1 MEIIIYTL
9 ALFVVGIVVFLL
21 IEQPYKLS
29 SIVIF
34 MMLYQFNVETPLP
47 LDSRGLLTLLLF
59 VRLYFFDKDNIEI
72 VNNNLLTRSYF
83 WLIIVFLVMLLIFPI
98 VNSEKIVILIK
109 DIVLASVN
117 VVLGFLFVKNKSGQL
132 SLVFGIL
139 LAAFFSSV
147 DLIFTFS
154 TTGSLQIIKL
164 LDTLLGREPVLLNHN
179 YPGLL
184 ASLGLFSIYFLWYRT
199 RMNKILLI
207 ILTSLFSLAVLISTS
222 RSAILAF
229 IIVFIMASFFE
240 SDLKHNLKK
249 IVPMGAVLL
258 LFLVGF
264 FFAYNIFF
272 VSVSQD
278 SYLDKIYYRLYQ
290 EPFELLTG
298 EASEFDKLSGQ
309 RIKGSMTFRA
319 ERWQE
324 DFTKFTKLDLE
335 NQLFGLGPK
344 GYLQIAERVYKQS
357 GYLRHQLAS
366 HNGYLL
372 ILLERGIVGLTI
384 FMFLIISLSF
394 KGIKISSEG
403 GSIFPMIYILLIMAI
418 YSFAQNS
425 ELTSP
430 YTYLIL
436 GSVIGNIVHPPL
448 VEDDEEEESFIE
460 ESAASIPINNYKI

>member
-1 MEIIIYTL
+1 
-9 ALFVVGIVVFLL
+9 
-21 IEQPYKLS
+21 
-29 SIVIF
+29 
-34 MMLYQFNVETPLP
+34 
-47 LDSRGLLTLLLF
+47 
-59 VRLYFFDKDNIEI
+59 
-72 VNNNLLTRSYF
+72 
-83 WLIIVFLVMLLIFPI
+83 
-98 VNSEKIVILIK
+98 
-109 DIVLASVN
+109 
-117 VVLGFLFVKNKSGQL
+117 
-132 SLVFGIL
+132 
-139 LAAFFSSV
+139 
-147 DLIFTFS
+147 
-154 TTGSLQIIKL
+154 
-164 LDTLLGREPVLLNHN
+164 
-179 YPGLL
+179 
-184 ASLGLFSIYFLWYRT
+184 
-199 RMNKILLI
+199 
-207 ILTSLFSLAVLISTS
+207 
-222 RSAILAF
+222 
-229 IIVFIMASFFE
+229 
-240 SDLKHNLKK
+240 
-249 IVPMGAVLL
+249 
-258 LFLVGF
+258 
-264 FFAYNIFF
+264 
-272 VSVSQD
+272 
-278 SYLDKIYYRLYQ
+278 
-290 EPFELLTG
+290 
-298 EASEFDKLSGQ
+298 
-309 RIKGSMTFRA
+309 MTFRA